1 MGYSIVTPQGGDMRD
16 IRFAKDITVGRDDA
30 LIVVDLQPDFMPG
43 GKLPVSG
50 GDQIVSGINR
60 CLPLFRTVVAT
71 QDWHP
76 KDHRSFAAT
85 HPGKKPYDL
94 YDAPGLGPVLW
105 PDHCI
110 QGTPGARLH
119 PDFESDRATLILR
132 KGYQRDIDSYSV
144 LMENDMTT
152 ETGLSGYL
160 RNKNIRRVFLSG
172 LALDYC
178 VFYSAKDAVTMGF
191 EAVVIYDLSRP
202 VASPPGH
209 LEESLKTMEDA
220 GVLFAVS
227 DTIKRVA
234 P

>member
-1 MGYSIVTPQGGDMRD
+1 MPD
-16 IRFAKDITVGRDDA
+16 IRFTQDITVGPDDA

-43 GKLPVSG
+43 GNLPVSG
-50 GDQIVSGINR
+50 GDQIVAGINR
-60 CLPLFRTVVAT
+60 VLPLFRTVVAT

-94 YDAPGLGPVLW
+94 YEAPGLGPVLW
-105 PDHCI
+105 PDHCV
-110 QGTPGARLH
+110 QGTPGASIH
-119 PDFESDRATLILR
+119 PAFEADRATLILR

-144 LMENDMTT
+144 LKENDMTT

-160 RNKNIRRVFLSG
+160 RTKHIRRVFLSG

-178 VFYSAKDAVTMGF
+178 VFYSAKDAVAMGF
-191 EAVVIYDLSRP
+191 EAVVIHDLSRP

-209 LEESLKTMEDA
+209 LEASLKTMEDA
-220 GVLFAVS
+220 GVLFVTSETLLRA
-227 DTIKRVA
+227 A

>member
-1 MGYSIVTPQGGDMRD
+1 MPD
-16 IRFAKDITVGRDDA
+16 IRFTKELSVGPDDA

-43 GKLPVSG
+43 GRLPVSG
-50 GDQIVSGINR
+50 GDEIVQGINR
-60 CLPLFRTVVAT
+60 ILPLFKTVVAT

-94 YDAPGLGPVLW
+94 YEEPGLGPVLW
-105 PDHCI
+105 PDHCV
-110 QGTPGARLH
+110 QGTPGACLH
-119 PDFESDRATLILR
+119 PDFTDDRATLILR
-132 KGYQRDIDSYSV
+132 KGYHRDIDSYSV

-160 RNKNIRRVFLSG
+160 KTKNIRRVFLSG

-191 EAVVIYDLSRP
+191 EAVVIYDLSKP

-209 LEESLKTMEDA
+209 LEESLKTMEDI
-220 GVLFAVS
+220 GVLFITS
-227 DTIKRVA
+227 DGLKQGT